1 MKLASALICFGLL
14 TGLTMPAPA
23 DPAMPDRISV
33 SYVLPKDPAHQPIYN
48 QLKDARFLERVQE
61 FLSPVRLP
69 RTLLVKT
76 ESCDGDANAWY
87 DGEAITLCYDYVDQ
101 IWKSVPAE
109 TTADGVAPIDALVG
123 PILDTC
129 LHEFAH
135 ALFDIL
141 KIPVFGREEDA
152 ADQFAAYVTLQLGK
166 EEARRRIAGT
176 AYAYSVEVQAT
187 TGPLTVRQF
196 ANEHGT
202 PAQRMF
208 NLLCIAYGADPNLF
222 GDFVTKGQLPQ
233 ERAEGCADEYKQ
245 TAHAF
250 ETLIR
255 PHIDERLAKGVM
267 DKSWLPEPT
276 SPVPPHPGRK
286 PPDVA
291 VKR

>member
-1 MKLASALICFGLL
+1 MKLVSTLCLVLL
-14 TGLTMPAPA
+14 TGLTAPVQA
-23 DPAMPDRISV
+23 EPAMPGGISV
-33 SYVLPKDPAHQPIYN
+33 SYVPPGDAAHQPIYN
-48 QLKDARFLERVQE
+48 RLKDARFLEELQE

-76 ESCDGDANAWY
+76 EGCNGDANAWY
-87 DGEAITLCYDYVDQ
+87 DDGVITLCYEYVDQ

-109 TTADGVAPIDALVG
+109 TTAEGVAPIDALVG

-135 ALFDIL
+135 AVFDIL
-141 KIPVFGREEDA
+141 EIPVFGREEDA

-166 EEARRRIAGT
+166 DEARRRIAGT
-176 AYAYSVEVQAT
+176 AHAYNVEIQAA
-187 TGPLTVRQF
+187 TGPLTLRQF

-208 NLLCIAYGADPNLF
+208 NLLCIAYGADPVLF
-222 GDFVTKGQLPQ
+222 GDFVAKGQLPQ

-245 TAHAF
+245 VAFAF
-250 ETLIR
+250 EKLIA
-255 PHIDERLAKGVM
+255 PHVDERLAKYVM

-276 SPVPPHPGRK
+276 RPVPRHPRHK
-286 PPDVA
+286 PLEA
-291 VKR
+291 NAAR